1 MNSKDLGLFIA
12 EQRKALG
19 LTQLELAEK
28 LYVTDK
34 AVSRWERGVGLP
46 DINLLEPL
54 AVALQ
59 LTVSEL
65 ILCKKETIE
74 PTEAVK
80 EMINYVEQKKAEH
93 RKNAFICLAACFLI
107 FFILLLDQMGVLGFI
122 FVVVPFSSLVIGIV
136 LLIYA
141 IIKKIK
147 NQSKHSTI
155 KLALLFLLIPIIY
168 ILFFLMVGIFGIGP
182 IPS

>member
-1 MNSKDLGLFIA
+1 MNSKNLGLFIA
-12 EQRKALG
+12 EQRKVLG

-93 RKNAFICLAACFLI
+93 RKNAFISLAACFLI

-141 IIKKIK
+141 IIK

-168 ILFFLMVGIFGIGP
+168 ILFFLMIGVLGIGP